1 MPVVQTTP
9 KTSVIV
15 LGSYEGVI
23 SGYTFNLEDL
33 SFTQTFGYQAH
44 IGSVKSINISG
55 RHLATGGT
63 DEVIHLFDTF
73 QLREKGGLSC
83 HSSSITA
90 LALAGSVLLSGSQ
103 DGTICVSEN
112 KGSEWNTRLTINAHK
127 DSVSSIAIHPSSRM
141 ALSTSPDGTLRMWDL
156 MRGTCACVHNLVS
169 TSTTVRTHPSQTQ
182 VSPSGQSF
190 ALLFTNKIQIGR
202 FDSSTVLTFTGNF
215 SHLLLLS
222 DSCLIAGD
230 ALGGLTVL
238 TVNEASVETASK
250 TEGTH
255 DARIKGISCLHGE
268 AVVAS
273 VCTSGKLV
281 VWRVCEN
288 FQLSK
293 LAMVES
299 GIGRVNCMDSTS
311 NIVS

>member
-1 MPVVQTTP
+1 MPIVPTQA
-9 KTSVIV
+9 KSSVIV

-23 SGYTFNLEDL
+23 SGYSFNLEDQ

-83 HSSSITA
+83 HNSSITA

-112 KGSEWNTRLTINAHK
+112 KGNDWHTRLTINAHK

-169 TSTTVRTHPSQTQ
+169 TSTTVRTHPSQAQ
-182 VSPSGQSF
+182 VSPSGNVF
-190 ALLFTNKIQIGR
+190 ALLFPNKIQIGR
-202 FDSSTVLTFTGNF
+202 FDSSALQTFTGGF
-215 SHLLLLS
+215 SHLLVLS
-222 DSCLIAGD
+222 DSTIIAGD
-230 ALGGLTVL
+230 AQGALTVL
-238 TVNEASVETASK
+238 SFTDCSIETLSK
-250 TEGTH
+250 TEGVH
-255 DARIKGISCLHGE
+255 VARIKGISLLQG
-268 AVVAS
+268 ASVIAS
-273 VCTSGKLV
+273 VCTSGKLI
-281 VWRVCEN
+281 VWQVTEE
-288 FQLSK
+288 SK
-293 LAMVES
+293 LVQISMVES
-299 GIGRVNCMDSTS
+299 GIGRVNCMDSTIAS
-311 NIVS
+311 